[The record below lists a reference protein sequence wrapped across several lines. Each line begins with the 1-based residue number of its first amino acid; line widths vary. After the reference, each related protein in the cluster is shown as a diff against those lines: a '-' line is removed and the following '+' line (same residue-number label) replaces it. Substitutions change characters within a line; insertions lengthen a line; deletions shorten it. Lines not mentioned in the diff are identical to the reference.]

1 MRSESLESNKSDGAL
16 ESRASLHM
24 PPEGYAAL
32 QRYARPSRG
41 KTSLRGRFIPPLW
54 RDAHPLEAFYSYGGS
69 EIWPKQ
75 STLGGSR
82 MAACVVAHVAGI
94 PMSFAKENVRKVGKL
109 LSDEFP
115 TNNLKEA
122 TWCIGCVVDKD
133 GNRGALSV
141 TQITFTNALQK
152 RFEVK
157 RYSEIPASVSI
168 ARDRQRLGHI
178 AESSSI
184 P

>member
-1 MRSESLESNKSDGAL
+1 
-16 ESRASLHM
+16 
-24 PPEGYAAL
+24 
-32 QRYARPSRG
+32 
-41 KTSLRGRFIPPLW
+41 
-54 RDAHPLEAFYSYGGS
+54 
-69 EIWPKQ
+69 
-75 STLGGSR
+75 

-122 TWCIGCVVDKD
+122 TWCIGCVVDRD
-133 GNRGALSV
+133 GKRGALSV

-157 RYSEIPASVSI
+157 TYSEIPASVSI
-168 ARDRQRLGHI
+168 ARDRQRLGHS